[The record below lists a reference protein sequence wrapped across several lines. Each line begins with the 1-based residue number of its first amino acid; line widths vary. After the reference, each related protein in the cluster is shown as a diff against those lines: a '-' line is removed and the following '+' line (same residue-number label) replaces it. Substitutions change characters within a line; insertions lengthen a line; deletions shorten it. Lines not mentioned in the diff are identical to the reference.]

1 MGIFKVRNVSH
12 SYQDEDPRS
21 WLRRFFQSLRHRVTT
36 GTLARMIEVDGL
48 TKRYGNFTAVRDLS
62 LIVRPGEVLGLVGPN
77 GAGKTSTLRCLAG
90 IIPGSGG
97 TVRIAGTDLGADPV
111 TAKRALAFFPDEPRL
126 FDYLTVRQHLNFV
139 ARIYGVENH
148 AAIAQPLLEEFEI
161 ADKADQLPGELS
173 RGMKQK
179 LAIACGLLHS
189 PKAMFF
195 DEPLTGLDPL
205 GIRRMKN
212 SIRTRARDG
221 AAIVLSS
228 HLLHLLEEVCSHVLI
243 LKKGEKIADG
253 TVADVAAR
261 FSNGE
266 ADVSL
271 EDVFI
276 RATGGTE
283 N

>member
-1 MGIFKVRNVSH
+1 
-12 SYQDEDPRS
+12 
-21 WLRRFFQSLRHRVTT
+21 
-36 GTLARMIEVDGL
+36 MIEVDTL
-48 TKRYGNFTAVRDLS
+48 TKRYGSFTAVRDLS
-62 LIVRPGEVLGLVGPN
+62 FAVQPGEVLGLVGPN

-90 IIPGSGG
+90 IVPASAGR
-97 TVRIAGTDLGADPV
+97 VRIAGHDIAADPV
-111 TAKRALAFFPDEPRL
+111 AAKRALAFFPDEPRL
-126 FDYLTVRQHLNFV
+126 FEYLTVRQHLNFV
-139 ARIYGVENH
+139 ARIYGVASH
-148 AAIAQPLLEEFEI
+148 ATIAQPLLEEFEI
-161 ADKADQLPGELS
+161 ADKADRLPGELS

-179 LAIACGLLHS
+179 LAIACGLLHA
-189 PKAMFF
+189 PKVLFF

-212 SIRTRARDG
+212 SILQRARDG

-243 LKKGEKIADG
+243 LKKGVKLAGG
-253 TVADVAAR
+253 TLAEVAAQ

-283 N
+283 H

>member
-1 MGIFKVRNVSH
+1 
-12 SYQDEDPRS
+12 
-21 WLRRFFQSLRHRVTT
+21 
-36 GTLARMIEVDGL
+36 MIEVAGL
-48 TKRYGNFTAVRDLS
+48 TKLYGEFAAVRDLS
-62 LIVRPGEVLGLVGPN
+62 FTVQPGTVLGLVGPN
-77 GAGKTSTLRCLAG
+77 GAGKTTTLRSIAG
-90 IIPGSGG
+90 IIPPSAGRVS
-97 TVRIAGTDLGADPV
+97 IAGHDLATDPLG
-111 TAKRALAFFPDEPRL
+111 AKRALAFFPDEPRL
-126 FDYLTVRQHLNFV
+126 FDYLTVGQHLTFV

-148 AAIAQPLLEEFEI
+148 AAVAQPLLDEFEI
-161 ADKADQLPGELS
+161 ADRSDHLPAQLS

-189 PKAMFF
+189 PRVLFF

-212 SIRTRARDG
+212 SIVQRARAG

-243 LKKGEKIADG
+243 LKRGAKIADG
-253 TVADVAAR
+253 TLTDVAAQ

-266 ADVSL
+266 AGVSL
-271 EDVFI
+271 EEVFI

-283 N
+283 Q